1 MSSPPIK
8 VAVLGFGMSAQV
20 FHIPFIQSLSQHSH
34 LTTILERSAT
44 ADSSK
49 ARDAFP
55 EVKVV
60 THLQHV
66 LDDDELELVFVST
79 INDTHYEYTKAI
91 LNAGK
96 HVVCEKALTP
106 TSAEAY
112 ELAELA
118 SKKNLVLAVYQNRRW
133 DSDFLTLKQVLAE
146 NRLGELSEFTSHF
159 DRYKNEAATT
169 KLWKEKV
176 GRKYPSRVHLREC
189 KPLSSLFWIRQDL
202 PGSGAAYDLGS
213 HLVDQILA
221 LFGKPQAVTGFV
233 RNSRSIGNP
242 DVPDS
247 FLIHLHYPSTSEA
260 GRRLPLIATARGSVL
275 SLVSPQM
282 RFTVKGTKGAFIE
295 HGLDVQ
301 EDQLKKGAKSAVDQA
316 DFGVEPKELQGT
328 LYEVEGGHKIE
339 TETGNYKAWFEN
351 VAEVSIIFPIFA
363 PCHELTKDSDTP
375 STQAIRSKDRSKLIV
390 TPEAAA
396 LTIEIIE
403 KATQSSKEG
412 RTIQL

>member
-8 VAVLGFGMSAQV
+8 VAVLGFGMSAQGARRAEH
-20 FHIPFIQSLSQHSH
+20 FH

-49 ARDAFP
+49 TRDAFP

-60 THLQHV
+60 AHLQH
-66 LDDDELELVFVST
+66 
-79 INDTHYEYTKAI
+79 AI

-96 HVVCEKALTP
+96 HVVCEKPLTP

-118 SKKNLVLAVYQNRRW
+118 SQKNLVLAVYQNRRW

-146 NRLGELSEFTSHF
+146 NRLGEVSEFTSHF

-169 KLWKEKV
+169 KLWKEK
-176 GRKYPSRVHLREC
+176 
-189 KPLSSLFWIRQDL
+189 DL
-202 PGSGAAYDLGS
+202 PGKEAAYDLGS

-233 RNSRSIGNP
+233 RNSRLIGNP
-242 DVPDS
+242 DVPAS

-282 RFTVKGTKGAFIE
+282 RFTVKGTKGAFIK

-328 LYEVEGGHKIE
+328 LYQVEGPQIWAKRIE
-339 TETGNYKAWFEN
+339 TKTGNYKAWFEN
-351 VAEVSIIFPIFA
+351 FAE
-363 PCHELTKDSDTP
+363 
-375 STQAIRSKDRSKLIV
+375 AIRSKDRSKLIV

>member
-1 MSSPPIK
+1 MSSAPQPIK

-20 FHIPFIQSLSQHSH
+20 FHIPFIQSLSQHFR

-44 ADSSK
+44 AESSK

-55 EVKVV
+55 DVKVV
-60 THLQHV
+60 NTLQHV
-66 LDDDELELVFVST
+66 LDDPDLELVFVST
-79 INDTHYEYTKAI
+79 INDTHYEYSKAI
-91 LNAGK
+91 LNANK
-96 HVVCEKALTP
+96 HVVCEKPLTP

-118 SKKNLVLAVYQNRRW
+118 HKKNLVLAVYQNRQW
-133 DSDFLTLKQVLAE
+133 DADFLTLKKLLAE
-146 NRLGELSEFTSHF
+146 NRLGELSEFQSHF
-159 DRYKNEAATT
+159 DRHKNEAATT
-169 KLWKEKV
+169 KLWKEK
-176 GRKYPSRVHLREC
+176 
-189 KPLSSLFWIRQDL
+189 DL

-247 FLIHLHYPSTSEA
+247 FMIHLDYPSTSQA
-260 GRRLPLIATARGSVL
+260 GRRLPLLATARGSIL

-282 RFTVKGTKGAFIE
+282 RFIVKGTGNRSSNPKEFQLNIPFDPFHLLGTKGAFVK

-301 EDQLKKGAKSAVDQA
+301 EDQLKKGAKGAVDQA
-316 DFGVEPKELQGT
+316 DFGVEPTELQGT
-328 LYEVEGGHKIE
+328 LFEAEGQHKIE

-351 VAEVSIIFPIFA
+351 VAE
-363 PCHELTKDSDTP
+363 
-375 STQAIRSKDRSKLIV
+375 AIQSNDRSKLIV

-412 RTIQL
+412 RTIEL

>member
-20 FHIPFIQSLSQHSH
+20 FHIPFIQSLSQHFH

-60 THLQHV
+60 AHLQHV

-96 HVVCEKALTP
+96 HVVCEKPLTP

-118 SKKNLVLAVYQNRRW
+118 SQKNLVLAVYQNRRW

-146 NRLGELSEFTSHF
+146 NRLGEVSEFTSHF

-169 KLWKEKV
+169 KLWKEK
-176 GRKYPSRVHLREC
+176 
-189 KPLSSLFWIRQDL
+189 DL
-202 PGSGAAYDLGS
+202 PGKGAAYDLGS

-233 RNSRSIGNP
+233 RNSRLIGNP
-242 DVPDS
+242 DVPAS

-282 RFTVKGTKGAFIE
+282 RFTVKGTKGAFIK

-328 LYEVEGGHKIE
+328 LYEVEGPHKIE
-339 TETGNYKAWFEN
+339 TKTGNYKAWFEN
-351 VAEVSIIFPIFA
+351 VAEVSILFPIFA
-363 PCHELTKDSDTP
+363 PCHELTKEPDTP